1 MSARV
6 SRSVTAD
13 NWRFHRFRLTHNAR
27 SADDCAARYG
37 MIEDCHEPARHR
49 RAASY
54 PSRRDWRAIRLLA
67 PAGGTAKSVADNYPL
82 MRGTLVTVGEH
93 ELLLYT
99 QGDASAV
106 TGGQRY
112 FPEGRGL
119 PRPLLLRRY
128 AGHADAA
135 LVGAEVLALSKMDW
149 NNDKLYDTLPATQAF
164 AKDLADVVKRIPS
177 LDPRP
182 YALRL
187 FM

>member
-1 MSARV
+1 M
-6 SRSVTAD
+6 
-13 NWRFHRFRLTHNAR
+13 
-27 SADDCAARYG
+27 
-37 MIEDCHEPARHR
+37 
-49 RAASY
+49 
-54 PSRRDWRAIRLLA
+54 A
-67 PAGGTAKSVADNYPL
+67 PAAGGPKGEPDNYPL

-135 LVGAEVLALSKMDW
+135 QVGAEVLALSKMNW

-164 AKDLADVVKRIPS
+164 AKDLANVVKRIPS